1 KYVADYARV
10 MAANDEA
17 LKWAG
22 LQVDVQQASL
32 DALTAQVSGLI
43 TINDSVL
50 TVAQAIANL
59 QAAMGTATGLGVRFD
74 GSHAGG
80 LASVPFDGYAAEL
93 HRGEVV
99 IDAPAAAAMRRY
111 FGGAPSQGG
120 GNTDA
125 LVAEIKSL
133 SEEVKGLRADQDK
146 QTGAAIRATVES
158 NDKAANR
165 VVAGIDKSTKASA
178 WTKQPEY
185 EK

>member
-1 KYVADYARV
+1 
-10 MAANDEA
+10 MA
-17 LKWAG
+17 
-22 LQVDVQQASL
+22 QASL

-59 QAAMGTATGLGVRFD
+59 HAAMGVSTGLGVEFD

-80 LASVPFDGYAAEL
+80 LTNVPFDGYAAEL

-99 IDAPAAAAMRRY
+99 VDAQAAAAMRRY

-125 LVAEIKSL
+125 LVAEIKRAARQ
-133 SEEVKGLRADQDK
+133 EVDRLRADARQE
-146 QTGAAIRATVES
+146 QTGAAIQATVES
-158 NDKAANR
+158 NASAAKT
-165 VVAGIDKSTKASA
+165 VVAGVEKSAKTVGLGQSK
-178 WTKQPEY
+178 
-185 EK
+185 

>member
-1 KYVADYARV
+1 VADYARV

-59 QAAMGTATGLGVRFD
+59 QAAMGTATGFGVKD

-99 IDAPAAAAMRRY
+99 VDAPAAAAMRRY
-111 FGGAPSQGG
+111 FGGAKPGRRQHRCPGSRDQAAERE
-120 GNTDA
+120 NRQAARTPTKTPTRKSPATSTRTTRPPIAWSPA
-125 LVAEIKSL
+125 LTNPPRHL
-133 SEEVKGLRADQDK
+133 PG
-146 QTGAAIRATVES
+146 
-158 NDKAANR
+158 
-165 VVAGIDKSTKASA
+165 
-178 WTKQPEY
+178 
-185 EK
+185 